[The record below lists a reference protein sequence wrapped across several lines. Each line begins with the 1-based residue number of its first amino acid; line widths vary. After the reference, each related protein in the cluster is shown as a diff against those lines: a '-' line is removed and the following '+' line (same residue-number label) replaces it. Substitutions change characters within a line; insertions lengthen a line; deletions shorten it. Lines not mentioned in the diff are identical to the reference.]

1 MTSATFPLIALPALS
16 SSLKPEKRNAKTC
29 AKHHLSAS
37 QVTQSLSEDN
47 AQENIRQMRSKIRQY
62 VILFQE
68 HPRHKRNTVL
78 YETIHKINKN
88 ETKGC
93 IYLYQKAFYKARSL
107 PILQETGDEKD
118 IQIIHKLYR
127 NRSSSKELNNV
138 SQIGNIIIAR
148 QIH

>member
-1 MTSATFPLIALPALS
+1 
-16 SSLKPEKRNAKTC
+16 
-29 AKHHLSAS
+29 
-37 QVTQSLSEDN
+37 
-47 AQENIRQMRSKIRQY
+47 MRSKIRQY

-68 HPRHKRNTVL
+68 YPRHKRNTVL